1 MKKISGIEKRVLT
14 RLARAAR
21 LAAGGASGS
30 ASPPSLTFTEEP
42 MATCWAGQITIHTLA
57 AMVVPRIAP
66 KAIPIP
72 GTDLQ

>member
-1 MKKISGIEKRVLT
+1 
-14 RLARAAR
+14 
-21 LAAGGASGS
+21 
-30 ASPPSLTFTEEP
+30 